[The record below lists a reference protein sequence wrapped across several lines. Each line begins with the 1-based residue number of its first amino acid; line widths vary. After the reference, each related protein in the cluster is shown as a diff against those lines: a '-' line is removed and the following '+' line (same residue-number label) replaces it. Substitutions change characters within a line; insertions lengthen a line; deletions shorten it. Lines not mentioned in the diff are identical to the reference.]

1 MSTEMLW
8 YTINIVIPTIIKLM
22 LFRRII
28 LFVRRLRSINGDSV
42 TAIDDEGGAWN
53 DNDVF
58 GIFIDFTF
66 LDSFLSTTMN
76 SISETMD
83 IIEKINIGIRW
94 SAMVEEEEEDEYIFS
109 KNESAIRN
117 EIIVA
122 DRVIAP
128 LISIFF
134 NILLLLLLFL

>member
-1 MSTEMLW
+1 
-8 YTINIVIPTIIKLM
+8 M

-28 LFVRRLRSINGDSV
+28 LFVRRLKSINGDSV
-42 TAIDDEGGAWN
+42 PVIDDEGGAWN

-66 LDSFLSTTMN
+66 VDSFLSTTMN
-76 SISETMD
+76 NISETID
-83 IIEKINIGIRW
+83 IIEKINIGIRR
-94 SAMVEEEEEDEYIFS
+94 SAIVEDDDECIFS

>member
-1 MSTEMLW
+1 
-8 YTINIVIPTIIKLM
+8 M

-28 LFVRRLRSINGDSV
+28 LCVRRLRSINGDSV
-42 TAIDDEGGAWN
+42 PVIDGEGGAWN

-66 LDSFLSTTMN
+66 VGSFLSTTIN
-76 SISETMD
+76 SISETID
-83 IIEKINIGIRW
+83 IIEKINIGIKL
-94 SAMVEEEEEDEYIFS
+94 AIVEEDDECIFS
-109 KNESAIRN
+109 RKESAIRN

-134 NILLLLLLFL
+134 IILLPLLLFLWSCAGDSDNALLYSPFIFG

>member
-1 MSTEMLW
+1 
-8 YTINIVIPTIIKLM
+8 M

-42 TAIDDEGGAWN
+42 TVIDDEGGAWN

-66 LDSFLSTTMN
+66 VDSFLSTTMN
-76 SISETMD
+76 SISETID
-83 IIEKINIGIRW
+83 IIEKINIGIRR
-94 SAMVEEEEEDEYIFS
+94 SAIVEDDDDECIFS